1 MTEAQVRAA
10 INQKLIESGEKEKLK
25 EMLRT
30 KLVQC
35 GWRDE
40 MKGYCREIIRQKG
53 VDKVNV
59 EELVE
64 EITPKGRAAVP
75 APVKA
80 ELLQRVRRFLN
91 TANAHA

>member
-1 MTEAQVRAA
+1 
-10 INQKLIESGEKEKLK
+10 
-25 EMLRT
+25 MLRT

-40 MKGYCREIIRQKG
+40 MKNICREMIRQKG

-80 ELLQRVRRFLN
+80 ELLQRVRRFLG
-91 TANAHA
+91 TTQA

>member
-1 MTEAQVRAA
+1 MLSHGWWR
-10 INQKLIESGEKEKLK
+10 LLRLK

-40 MKGYCREIIRQKG
+40 MKAYCRDIIRQKG

-64 EITPKGRAAVP
+64 EITPKGRCTSLCFATLV
-75 APVKA
+75 
-80 ELLQRVRRFLN
+80 LCY
-91 TANAHA
+91 

>member
-1 MTEAQVRAA
+1 M
-10 INQKLIESGEKEKLK
+10 
-25 EMLRT
+25 
-30 KLVQC
+30 
-35 GWRDE
+35 
-40 MKGYCREIIRQKG
+40 IRQKG

-80 ELLQRVRRFLN
+80 ELLQRVRRFLG
-91 TANAHA
+91 TTQA